1 MVLLGGKSKHCGRIR
16 NAPYKECTAVN
27 VLSVVVAWPRGRK
40 NTNKKNDFVIVK
52 VFCSEFWTVKYMLIH
67 LFLFIPSIFIGRI
80 FFMMYVTLFFFV
92 RVEYL
97 YFHHLCFSLAFPVYF
112 CLVPIS
118 VSDSLSVSSCFIL
131 VVFPSLCLIFTFTS
145 FISFSCLF
153 TLVYPL
159 CRISLCKPQ
168 FALVACRVAL

>member
-40 NTNKKNDFVIVK
+40 NTNKKNDFVTVNG
-52 VFCSEFWTVKYMLIH
+52 FCLRALSFGLLNICLSTFFCLFQAYYFQAFSSWCML
-67 LFLFIPSIFIGRI
+67 LC
-80 FFMMYVTLFFFV
+80 FFFV

-118 VSDSLSVSSCFIL
+118 VSDSLSCSCFIL

-145 FISFSCLF
+145 FISFSCHYVS
-153 TLVYPL
+153 TLPHFFV
-159 CRISLCKPQ
+159 
-168 FALVACRVAL
+168 